1 MTMERLHATPLSHLS
16 DEEFLR
22 HLLTKQEPT
31 QEDIESVTRLELLMG
46 SYSGL
51 LEQINR
57 KALEGLGDST
67 KTRTALL
74 EVHQLTAVG

>member
-1 MTMERLHATPLSHLS
+1 MTTERLHVTPLSHLS

-22 HLLTKQEPT
+22 YLLNKSEPT
-31 QEDIESVTRLELLMG
+31 QEDIESATRLELLMG

-57 KALEGLGDST
+57 RALEGLGDSS
-67 KTRTALL
+67 KTREVLM
-74 EVHQLTAVG
+74 EVHELTAAG